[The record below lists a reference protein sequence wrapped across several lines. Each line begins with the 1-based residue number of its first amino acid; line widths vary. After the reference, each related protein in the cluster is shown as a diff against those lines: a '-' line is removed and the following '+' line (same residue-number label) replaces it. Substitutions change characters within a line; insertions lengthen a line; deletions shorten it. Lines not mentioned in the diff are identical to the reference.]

1 MQATQKH
8 LLKLFSK
15 FVTMPRVCIFVIC
28 CLICA
33 VSSRRTSAGDDEAV
47 ELQDSIAV
55 TACTVVQAVV
65 KANSQSN
72 GNGQI
77 STPWGSKT
85 PQRISMK
92 LGIYNGYNTCNS
104 IWRCDNVGR
113 LGEHDLSHVSAS
125 WYAFLFGR
133 PFVKRFALRY
143 RTIILYVLS
152 VTLVYCGQTVG
163 GIKMKL
169 GMQVGVGPGHIV
181 SDGDPAP
188 LP

>member
-1 MQATQKH
+1 MLHHELLIESVHEIRTRNIRAMTKTLAYDTHDRVCTGRVLLYPDMMMQATQKH

-92 LGIYNGYNTCNS
+92 LGIYNY
-104 IWRCDNVGR
+104 VGGLTSHANPHGWSR
-113 LGEHDLSHVSAS
+113 RTRDMSHVS
-125 WYAFLFGR
+125 
-133 PFVKRFALRY
+133 
-143 RTIILYVLS
+143 
-152 VTLVYCGQTVG
+152 
-163 GIKMKL
+163 
-169 GMQVGVGPGHIV
+169 V
-181 SDGDPAP
+181 S
-188 LP
+188 